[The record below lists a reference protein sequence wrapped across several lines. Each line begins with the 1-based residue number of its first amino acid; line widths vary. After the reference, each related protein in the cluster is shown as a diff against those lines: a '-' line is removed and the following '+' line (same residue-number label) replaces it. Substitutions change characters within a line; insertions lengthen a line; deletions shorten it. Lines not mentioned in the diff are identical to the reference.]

1 MAWQVVIYILE
12 TPLPPTSE
20 LQYCEQLISPLGLS
34 LLFQQSLPLPRPPDF
49 AVSIP
54 GQRHLLDYML
64 LRARHDCWLYI

>member
-49 AVSIP
+49 AVSTRSEAFA
-54 GQRHLLDYML
+54 GLHAATCQ
-64 LRARHDCWLYI
+64 A